1 MIKEKALYLK
11 ILSCMVAVVFA
22 TALFAADQPAA
33 MLYSHGTAML
43 NGSSMAR
50 SSAIFSGDLVQTNPD
65 SAANINASG
74 SIVLARAAIDA
85 AVKEL
90 PHECFPLRNRIMLM
104 SEYPQKNNWR
114 RASVFFVRLERG

>member
-1 MIKEKALYLK
+1 MSCSVALIDSVSRSATKPEKQNQKRLHL
-11 ILSCMVAVVFA
+11 
-22 TALFAADQPAA
+22 
-33 MLYSHGTAML
+33 
-43 NGSSMAR
+43 R
-50 SSAIFSGDLVQTNPD
+50 SPCYNSQEYETLGIAPQAEHIRWTI
-65 SAANINASG
+65 AASG
-74 SIVLARAAIDA
+74 SIVLARAAFDA

>member
-1 MIKEKALYLK
+1 MEGG
-11 ILSCMVAVVFA
+11 
-22 TALFAADQPAA
+22 QPAVGA
-33 MLYSHGTAML
+33 PSTAGAAARAAL
-43 NGSSMAR
+43 SSGPLGYTETLGIAPQAEHIR
-50 SSAIFSGDLVQTNPD
+50 WTIA
-65 SAANINASG
+65 ASG
-74 SIVLARAAIDA
+74 SIVLARAAFDA